1 MQLLHTHFDDTC
13 LCSQLTQLPH
23 SPRRDLFAE
32 TDTNLNVSLPGI
44 SQLDVPYLLLS
55 CPQHLD
61 MLALVTFTV
70 PCVGSYSTAPPLMSP
85 CADTAGTQCHAGAIS
100 TICSPAPSA
109 VCAGPQ
115 PRSLRTEGVGAA
127 LEAVLGE
134 LHLLWPVSSLAGA
147 RHLCPHRSQDD
158 HPVGSQLD
166 H

>member
-1 MQLLHTHFDDTC
+1 MCSCCTPISMTHAFVSSSLSSHTA
-13 LCSQLTQLPH
+13 
-23 SPRRDLFAE
+23 PRWDLFAE
-32 TDTNLNVSLPGI
+32 TDTNLNVSFPGI

-55 CPQHLD
+55 CPQCLD

-70 PCVGSYSTAPPLMSP
+70 PCMGSYSTAPPLMSP
-85 CADTAGTQCHAGAIS
+85 CADTAGTQCHTGAIS

-115 PRSLRTEGVGAA
+115 PRPLRTEGVGAA

-147 RHLCPHRSQDD
+147 RTSVSSQIT
-158 HPVGSQLD
+158 G
-166 H
+166 